1 MSDRPED
8 RPEERR
14 RTGPLGDDANAEETR
29 RVPPQDAD
37 AGTTRRVPTGSSGQ
51 TGQGPSPETERIP
64 QRSAGEDEEKE
75 TRVIRTPGGS
85 GSGPGGTA
93 RQEATPYPRSYF
105 EAADER
111 EDRLRDM
118 YGGVDWLAS
127 FLGFVFALVAAA
139 FFSLVAG
146 LVLAPVGFTLNLGEG
161 QIGAAVI
168 TGLVLVG
175 ILVFLTYF
183 IGGYVAGRLARF
195 DGGRNG
201 AMLLL
206 WSFLAIAVL
215 ALAGGILSSFL
226 PAGIAGGIRDFIQN
240 NVLATIGNLAELGV
254 VGIIVAVGGLLLA
267 LLGVRVVPQGPR
279 SAPLLGPIF
288 RPVAHLSPFC
298 YDRLP
303 PAVQCSRFRFYSR
316 EGSSAALRASS
327 LRSTPKAHDEVR
339 HSGVVCTSGP

>member
-29 RVPPQDAD
+29 QVPRQGAD
-37 AGTTRRVPTGSSGQ
+37 AGTTRRVPTGSSDQ
-51 TGQGPSPETERIP
+51 TGGSASPEAERIP
-64 QRSAGEDEEKE
+64 QRSAGEAEDKE
-75 TRVIRTPGGS
+75 TRVIRTPGGP
-85 GSGPGGTA
+85 GGGPGGMT
-93 RQEATPYPRSYF
+93 RQDATPYPRGYF

-111 EDRLRDM
+111 EGRLRDM

-127 FLGFVFALVAAA
+127 FLGFVFALVAAV
-139 FFSLVAG
+139 FFSLIAG
-146 LVLAPVGFTLNLGEG
+146 LVLAPLGFSLNLGGGEF
-161 QIGAAVI
+161 GAAVI

-206 WSFLAIAVL
+206 WSVLAVAVL

-226 PAGIAGGIRDFIQN
+226 PAGIAGGIRNFIQN
-240 NVLATIGNLAELGV
+240 NVLATIGNLADLGV
-254 VGIIVAVGGLLLA
+254 VGIIVSVGGLLLA
-267 LLGVRVVPQGPR
+267 LLGGF
-279 SAPLLGPIF
+279 LGGRLGSRYHSEI
-288 RPVAHLSPFC
+288 
-298 YDRLP
+298 DR
-303 PAVQCSRFRFYSR
+303 
-316 EGSSAALRASS
+316 
-327 LRSTPKAHDEVR
+327 T
-339 HSGVVCTSGP
+339 T

>member
-14 RTGPLGDDANAEETR
+14 RTGPLGDDGNAEETR
-29 RVPPQDAD
+29 RVPRQDAD
-37 AGTTRRVPTGSSGQ
+37 AGTTRRAPTGSSGQ
-51 TGQGPSPETERIP
+51 TGQSPSPAETERIP
-64 QRSAGEDEEKE
+64 QRSAGEAAEKE
-75 TRVIRTPGGS
+75 TRVIRTPGGP
-85 GSGPGGTA
+85 GGAAPGGTA
-93 RQEATPYPRSYF
+93 RQDAAPYPRGYF

-127 FLGFVFALVAAA
+127 FLGFIFALVAAA
-139 FFSLVAG
+139 FFSLVVG
-146 LVLAPVGFTLNLGEG
+146 LVLAPLGFSPNLGEA

-206 WSFLAIAVL
+206 WSFLAVAVL

-226 PAGIAGGIRDFIQN
+226 PAGIAGGIRNFIQN
-240 NVLATIGNLAELGV
+240 NVLATLGNLAELGV
-254 VGIIVAVGGLLLA
+254 VGIIVAAGGLLLA
-267 LLGVRVVPQGPR
+267 LLGGF
-279 SAPLLGPIF
+279 LGGRLGSRYHSEI
-288 RPVAHLSPFC
+288 
-298 YDRLP
+298 DR
-303 PAVQCSRFRFYSR
+303 
-316 EGSSAALRASS
+316 
-327 LRSTPKAHDEVR
+327 T
-339 HSGVVCTSGP
+339 T